1 MMEKNV
7 VQNLPMI
14 FGQPH
19 IRRIPPLKSR
29 LLLISMLSFLVL
41 ILAGCGDMTN
51 PPPIG
56 PDATGIWDKYLVW
69 PLSWLIKES
78 ALILGGSYGLGIL
91 VATILIRLLV
101 LPLMVKQIKSSK
113 AMQAIQPEMQK
124 IRDKHKNDPQK
135 AQQETMALFQKNNIN
150 PLAGC
155 LPMLVQMPILIAFY
169 HAISRTP
176 EIKTHTFLWMSLGE
190 KDPYYILPIIAA
202 VTTYFQSKMMGQTMQ
217 NNPQMQMMM
226 IMMPLMILA
235 IGVTLPSAL
244 SLYWVY
250 GNIFTIVQTYFLY
263 RDKGDQLSPKEGTAK

>member
-1 MMEKNV
+1 
-7 VQNLPMI
+7 
-14 FGQPH
+14 
-19 IRRIPPLKSR
+19 LKSR

>member
-1 MMEKNV
+1 M
-7 VQNLPMI
+7 
-14 FGQPH
+14 
-19 IRRIPPLKSR
+19 KSR
-29 LLLISMLSFLVL
+29 LLSIFMISFLVL
-41 ILAGCGDMTN
+41 ILSGCGNVTN

-78 ALILGGSYGLGIL
+78 ALLLWGSYGLGIL

-113 AMQAIQPEMQK
+113 AMQALQPEMQK
-124 IRDKHKNDPQK
+124 IREKYKNDPQK
-135 AQQETMALFQKNNIN
+135 SQQETMALFQKHGIN

-169 HAISRTP
+169 NAIIRTP
-176 EIKTHTFLWMSLGE
+176 EIKTQAFLWMSLGE

-202 VTTYFQSKMMGQTMQ
+202 VTTYLQSKMMGQTTQ

-250 GNIFTIVQTYFLY
+250 GNIFTIAQTYFLY
-263 RDKGDQLSPKEGTAK
+263 RDKGNQLTPKEGTAK